1 MSYKFTTVPSS
12 PNSYVSCTVNNLDF
26 IMTLNKKKKDWIKK
40 YYKIIQRLKTIA
52 DIQLQIQ
59 DIIKQAN
66 VVNNQLVDIE
76 TILL

>member
-12 PNSYVSCTVNNLDF
+12 PNSYVPCTVNNLDF

>member
-1 MSYKFTTVPSS
+1 
-12 PNSYVSCTVNNLDF
+12 
-26 IMTLNKKKKDWIKK
+26 MTLNKKKKDWIKK
-40 YYKIIQRLKTIA
+40 YYKIIQRLKTIADIHIA

>member
-1 MSYKFTTVPSS
+1 
-12 PNSYVSCTVNNLDF
+12 
-26 IMTLNKKKKDWIKK
+26 MTLNKKKKDWIKK